1 MKKNVL
7 IINHDQREA
16 DEIKGRL
23 LSSVSEV
30 ICATSMQDAMK
41 YFIKIEFALI
51 ILDAHMSAEDDHKF
65 LKLKDKF
72 TQQEFQIRD
81 SSGRRWIQCELCGD
95 IKPESE
101 FGSYG
106 GTNHVNLGVCYK
118 CSRRDK

>member
-51 ILDAHMSAEDDHKF
+51 ILDAHIETDDSF
-65 LKLKDKF
+65 LFL
-72 TQQEFQIRD
+72 
-81 SSGRRWIQCELCGD
+81 IQLFFELFDECINFFVELLIG
-95 IKPESE
+95 
-101 FGSYG
+101 
-106 GTNHVNLGVCYK
+106 
-118 CSRRDK
+118 

>member
-7 IINHDQREA
+7 IINHDQHEA

-30 ICATSMQDAMK
+30 ICVTSMQDAMK

-65 LKLKDKF
+65 LKLM
-72 TQQEFQIRD
+72 RD
-81 SSGRRWIQCELCGD
+81 TRSMPILVLSSQTD
-95 IKPESE
+95 YAP
-101 FGSYG
+101 
-106 GTNHVNLGVCYK
+106 TV
-118 CSRRDK
+118 